1 MFHANTTAKV
11 FRESDTDAFGDA
23 VDVDTTPVYS
33 GVRMSI
39 IEQARRVFV
48 PADNQDR
55 VIRYTRGRA
64 PSDITILEGDRI
76 LDERNNLKYIVEAV
90 VNPGSAYTDGDTRL
104 DLKRIS

>member
-1 MFHANTTAKV
+1 MFHANTVATV
-11 FRESDTDAFGDA
+11 WRGTTMDAYGDP
-23 VDVDTTPVYS
+23 VDTQTVVHS
-33 GVRMSI
+33 NVRMSI

-64 PSDITILEGDRI
+64 PSNIEIREGDRI
-76 LDERNNLKYIVEAV
+76 RDTLNSLTYIVEAV

-104 DLKRIS
+104 DMKRVS

>member
-1 MFHANTTAKV
+1 MFHANTTATV
-11 FRESDTDAFGDA
+11 FRGTDTDEYGDT
-23 VDVDTTPVYS
+23 VDVDTVVHS

-55 VIRYTRGRA
+55 VIRFTRGRA

-76 LDERNNLKYIVEAV
+76 RDERNNLTYIVEAV
-90 VNPGSAYTDGDTRL
+90 VNPGSPYTDGDTRV
-104 DLKRIS
+104 DLKRVS

>member
-1 MFHANTTAKV
+1 MFHANATATV
-11 FRESDTDAFGDA
+11 FRGTTVDAYGDP
-23 VDVDTTPVYS
+23 VDVNTVVHS

-64 PSDITILEGDRI
+64 PSNIEIREGDRI
-76 LDERNNLKYIVEAV
+76 RNDRDNLIYIVEAV
-90 VNPGSAYTDGDTRL
+90 VKPGSPYTDSDTRL
-104 DLKRIS
+104 DMKRVS